1 MQSKISMIR
10 QLQHSFS
17 VNATRAAFY
26 ILGTFYTYAQL
37 SQRAH
42 AIAKWLQLQNPHRK
56 PVGIIA
62 ADEFDTYAS
71 LCGILL
77 SGAPYVPI
85 LPDYPKDRSQS
96 IIEQAGIAIVLSPI
110 PASSLVNTITTAIP
124 IVETNSIPVSNEE
137 FILPE
142 ISNTDLAYILFTSG
156 STGKPKGVPLT
167 HGNLS
172 AFMDSF
178 FALGYDITP
187 NDRFLQ
193 MFDLTFDLS
202 VMSYLAPLLKG
213 ACVYPVPVEGMKY
226 MSIYTLLEDQE
237 ITFSLMVPSMLSYL
251 RPYFEDINLP
261 KLRHSLFCGEALYA
275 DIASEWQQCVPNA
288 LIQNVYGP
296 TEATIFCLTYDCVG
310 EIKQYNGMVCIG
322 NPMKN
327 VGTLVV
333 NEENGPFAE
342 GEKGELC
349 LTGEQVTPGYL
360 NNPEKNA
367 EAFFIHNNKRYYRT
381 GDIVYA
387 DADGDYMY
395 CGRADYQ
402 VKVKGGFRVEL
413 NEVEAHA
420 RNYTQLSGVAAVAPV
435 NAMGIAQIHLYLEG
449 FNGDTTEV
457 YAYLKT
463 QMPDYMLPEQIVSIE
478 IFPLNSNGKVDRKAL
493 TNWLSQAANS

>member
-1 MQSKISMIR
+1 MQRKISMIH
-10 QLQHSFS
+10 QLQQSFTA
-17 VNATRAAFY
+17 NAARAAFY
-26 ILGTFYTYAQL
+26 MHDTFYTYSQL
-37 SQRAH
+37 AQRAYT
-42 AIAKWLQLQNPHRK
+42 IAAWLQQQNPQRK

-62 ADEFDTYAS
+62 ADEFDTYAG
-71 LCGILL
+71 LCGILI

-96 IIEQAGIAIVLSPI
+96 IIEQAGIDIVLSPI
-110 PASSLVNTITTAIP
+110 PAEGLVNTLPHTTRI
-124 IVETNSIPVSNEE
+124 IETSNLPVFTRD

-142 ISNTDLAYILFTSG
+142 ISDADRAYILFTSG

-172 AFMDSF
+172 SFMDSF
-178 FALGYDITP
+178 FALGYDITHS
-187 NDRFLQ
+187 DRFLQ

-213 ACVYPVPVEGMKY
+213 ACVYPVPAEGMKY

-261 KLRHSLFCGEALYA
+261 QLRHSLFCGEALYA
-275 DIASEWQQCVPNA
+275 DIAAEWQQCVPNA

-296 TEATIFCLTYDCVG
+296 TEATIFCLTYDCIGTV
-310 EIKQYNGMVCIG
+310 KQYNGMVCIG
-322 NPMKN
+322 KPMKN

-333 NEENGPFAE
+333 DDGNKPVGQ
-342 GEKGELC
+342 GDKGELC
-349 LTGEQVTPGYL
+349 LSGEQVTPGYI

-367 EAFFIHNNKRYYRT
+367 EAFFIHNNERYYRT

-435 NAMGIAQIHLYLEG
+435 NTMGIAQIYLYLEG
-449 FNGDTTEV
+449 FSGDITEV
-457 YAYLKT
+457 HGYLKT
-463 QMPDYMLPEQIVSIE
+463 QMPDYMLPEQIISIE
-478 IFPLNSNGKVDRKAL
+478 VFPLNNNGKVDRKAL
-493 TNWLSQAANS
+493 ANMLSEASNS

>member
-1 MQSKISMIR
+1 MIH
-10 QLQHSFS
+10 QLQHSFTA
-17 VNATRAAFY
+17 NAARAAFY
-26 ILGTFYTYAQL
+26 MHDTFYTYSQL
-37 SQRAH
+37 AQRAY
-42 AIAKWLQLQNPHRK
+42 AIAAWLQQQNPQRK

-62 ADEFDTYAS
+62 ADEFDTYAG
-71 LCGILL
+71 LCGILM

-96 IIEQAGIAIVLSPI
+96 IIEQAGIEIVLSPI
-110 PASSLVNTITTAIP
+110 PAEGLVNTLPQTTRV
-124 IVETNSIPVSNEE
+124 VETGSIPV
-137 FILPE
+137 FAGDFVLPE
-142 ISNTDLAYILFTSG
+142 ISDTDRAYILFTSG

-172 AFMDSF
+172 SFMDSF
-178 FALGYDITP
+178 FALGYDITHS
-187 NDRFLQ
+187 DRFLQ

-213 ACVYPVPVEGMKY
+213 ACVYPVPAEGMKY

-261 KLRHSLFCGEALYA
+261 QLRHSLFCGEALYA
-275 DIASEWQQCVPNA
+275 DIAAEWQQCVPNV

-310 EIKQYNGMVCIG
+310 TIKQYNGMVCIG
-322 NPMKN
+322 KPMKN

-333 NEENGPFAE
+333 NDENKPVGE
-342 GEKGELC
+342 GDKGELC
-349 LTGEQVTPGYL
+349 LSGGQVTPGYI

-367 EAFFIHNNKRYYRT
+367 EAFFIHNNERYYRT

-435 NAMGIAQIHLYLEG
+435 NTMGIAQIYLYLEG
-449 FNGDTTEV
+449 FSGDATEV
-457 YAYLKT
+457 HGYLKT
-463 QMPDYMLPEQIVSIE
+463 QMPDYMLPEQIISIE
-478 IFPLNSNGKVDRKAL
+478 VFPLNNNGKVDRKAL
-493 TNWLSQAANS
+493 TNMLSQAANS

>member
-1 MQSKISMIR
+1 MQRKTSMIH
-10 QLQHSFS
+10 QLQHSFTA
-17 VNATRAAFY
+17 NAARAAFY
-26 ILGTFYTYAQL
+26 MHDTFYTYSQL
-37 SQRAH
+37 AQRAYT
-42 AIAKWLQLQNPHRK
+42 IAAWLQQQNPQRK

-62 ADEFDTYAS
+62 ADEFDTYAG
-71 LCGILL
+71 LCGILI

-96 IIEQAGIAIVLSPI
+96 IIEQAGIEIVLSPI
-110 PASSLVNTITTAIP
+110 PAEGLVNTLPHTTRI
-124 IVETNSIPVSNEE
+124 IETSNLPV
-137 FILPE
+137 FTGDFVLPE
-142 ISNTDLAYILFTSG
+142 ISDTDRAYILFTSG

-172 AFMDSF
+172 SFMDSF
-178 FALGYDITP
+178 FALGYDITHS
-187 NDRFLQ
+187 DRFLQ

-213 ACVYPVPVEGMKY
+213 ACVYPVPAEGMKY

-251 RPYFEDINLP
+251 RSYFEDINLP
-261 KLRHSLFCGEALYA
+261 HLRHSLFCGEALYA
-275 DIASEWQQCVPNA
+275 DIAAEWQQCVPNA

-310 EIKQYNGMVCIG
+310 TIKQYNGMVCIG
-322 NPMKN
+322 KPMKN

-333 NEENGPFAE
+333 NDENKPVGE
-342 GEKGELC
+342 GDKGELC
-349 LTGEQVTPGYL
+349 LRGGQVTPGYI

-367 EAFFIHNNKRYYRT
+367 EAFFIHNNERYYRT

-435 NAMGIAQIHLYLEG
+435 NTMGIAQIYLYLEG
-449 FNGDTTEV
+449 FSGDATEV
-457 YAYLKT
+457 HGYLKT
-463 QMPDYMLPEQIVSIE
+463 QMPDYMLPEQIISIE
-478 IFPLNSNGKVDRKAL
+478 VFPLNNNGKVDRKAL
-493 TNWLSQAANS
+493 TNMLSQAANS

>member
-1 MQSKISMIR
+1 MIH
-10 QLQHSFS
+10 QLQHSFTA
-17 VNATRAAFY
+17 NAARAAFY
-26 ILGTFYTYAQL
+26 MHDTFYTYSQL
-37 SQRAH
+37 AQRAY
-42 AIAKWLQLQNPHRK
+42 AIAAWLQQQNPQRK

-62 ADEFDTYAS
+62 ADEFDTYAG
-71 LCGILL
+71 LCGILM

-96 IIEQAGIAIVLSPI
+96 IIEQAGIEIVLSPI
-110 PASSLVNTITTAIP
+110 PAEGLVNTLPQTTRV
-124 IVETNSIPVSNEE
+124 VETGSIPV
-137 FILPE
+137 FAGDFVLPE
-142 ISNTDLAYILFTSG
+142 ISDTDRAYILFTSG

-172 AFMDSF
+172 SFMDSF
-178 FALGYDITP
+178 FALGYDITHS
-187 NDRFLQ
+187 DRFLQ

-213 ACVYPVPVEGMKY
+213 ACVYPVPAEGMKY

-261 KLRHSLFCGEALYA
+261 QLRHSLFCGEALYA
-275 DIASEWQQCVPNA
+275 DIAAEWQQCVPNA

-310 EIKQYNGMVCIG
+310 TIKQYNGMVCIG
-322 NPMKN
+322 KPMKN

-333 NEENGPFAE
+333 NDENKPVGE
-342 GEKGELC
+342 GDKGELC
-349 LTGEQVTPGYL
+349 LSGGQVTPGYI

-367 EAFFIHNNKRYYRT
+367 EAFFIHNNERYYRT
-381 GDIVYA
+381 GDMVYA

-435 NAMGIAQIHLYLEG
+435 NTMGIAQIYLYLEG
-449 FNGDTTEV
+449 FSGDATEV
-457 YAYLKT
+457 HGYLKT
-463 QMPDYMLPEQIVSIE
+463 QMPDYMLPEQIISIE
-478 IFPLNSNGKVDRKAL
+478 VFPLNNNGKVDRKAL
-493 TNWLSQAANS
+493 TNMLSQAANS

>member
-1 MQSKISMIR
+1 MQRKTSMIH
-10 QLQHSFS
+10 QLQHSFTA
-17 VNATRAAFY
+17 NAARAAFY
-26 ILGTFYTYAQL
+26 MHDTFYTYSQL
-37 SQRAH
+37 AQRAYT
-42 AIAKWLQLQNPHRK
+42 IAAWLQQQNPQRK

-62 ADEFDTYAS
+62 ADEFDTYAG
-71 LCGILL
+71 LCGILM

-96 IIEQAGIAIVLSPI
+96 IIEQAGIEIVLSPI
-110 PASSLVNTITTAIP
+110 PAEGLVNTLPQTTRV
-124 IVETNSIPVSNEE
+124 VETVSIPV
-137 FILPE
+137 FAGDFVLPE
-142 ISNTDLAYILFTSG
+142 ISDTDRAYILFTSG

-172 AFMDSF
+172 SFMDSF
-178 FALGYDITP
+178 FALGYDITHS
-187 NDRFLQ
+187 DRFLQ

-213 ACVYPVPVEGMKY
+213 ACVYPVPAEGMKY

-261 KLRHSLFCGEALYA
+261 HLRHSLFCGEALYA
-275 DIASEWQQCVPNA
+275 DIAAEWQQCVPNA

-310 EIKQYNGMVCIG
+310 TIKQYNGMVCIG
-322 NPMKN
+322 KPMKN

-333 NEENGPFAE
+333 NDENKPVGE
-342 GEKGELC
+342 GDKGELC
-349 LTGEQVTPGYL
+349 LSGGQVTPGYI

-367 EAFFIHNNKRYYRT
+367 EAFFIHNNERYYRT

-435 NAMGIAQIHLYLEG
+435 NTMGIAQIYLYLEG
-449 FNGDTTEV
+449 FSGDATEV
-457 YAYLKT
+457 HGYLKT
-463 QMPDYMLPEQIVSIE
+463 QMPDYMLPEQIISIE
-478 IFPLNSNGKVDRKAL
+478 VFPLNNNGKVDRKAL
-493 TNWLSQAANS
+493 TNMLSQAANS

>member
-1 MQSKISMIR
+1 MQRKTSMIH

-17 VNATRAAFY
+17 ANAARKAFY
-26 ILGTFYTYAQL
+26 MHGTFYTYSQLAQ
-37 SQRAH
+37 RVYT
-42 AIAKWLQLQNPHRK
+42 IAAWLQQQNPQRK

-71 LCGILL
+71 LCGILM

-96 IIEQAGIAIVLSPI
+96 IIEQAGIEIILSPI
-110 PASSLVNTITTAIP
+110 PANLLENTTAP
-124 IVETNSIPVSNEE
+124 TNRIVETNSLPVFGGE

-142 ISNTDLAYILFTSG
+142 ISNNDKAYILFTSG

-172 AFMDSF
+172 SFMDAF
-178 FALGYDITP
+178 FALGYDITN

-213 ACVYPVPVEGMKY
+213 ACVYPVPAEGMKY
-226 MSIYTLLEDQE
+226 MSIYTLLEEQE

-251 RPYFEDINLP
+251 RNYFEDIDLP

-275 DIASEWQQCVPNA
+275 DIVAEWQQCVPNA

-322 NPMKN
+322 KPMKN

-333 NEENGPFAE
+333 NENNTPVKDGD
-342 GEKGELC
+342 KGELC
-349 LTGEQVTPGYL
+349 LSGGQVTPGYI

-367 EAFFIHNNKRYYRT
+367 EAFFTHNGERYYRT

-420 RNYTQLSGVAAVAPV
+420 RHYTQLSGVAAVAPV
-435 NAMGIAQIHLYLEG
+435 NAMGIAQIYLYLEG

-457 YAYLKT
+457 HAYLKT

-478 IFPLNSNGKVDRKAL
+478 LLPLNNNGKVDRKAL
-493 TNWLSQAANS
+493 TNMVSQVANS